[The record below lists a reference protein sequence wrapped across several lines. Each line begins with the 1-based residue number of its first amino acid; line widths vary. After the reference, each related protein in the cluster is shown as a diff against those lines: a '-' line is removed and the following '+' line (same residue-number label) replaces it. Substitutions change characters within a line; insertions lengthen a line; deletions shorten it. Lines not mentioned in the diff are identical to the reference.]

1 MLVPGIG
8 NDGAIVGLWDAG
20 WQSVTAFDYS
30 EDAVTRARTLF
41 GDRKIKLLSA
51 DSTSLP
57 FANDSFDAVLDKGVM
72 DAINIVG
79 MWGLVIPFS
88 NILRPILLSPIPF
101 LAVPEYI
108 LH

>member
-20 WQSVTAFDYS
+20 WHSVTAFDYS

-41 GDRKIKLLSA
+41 GDRNIELLSA
-51 DSTSLP
+51 DATKMP

-72 DAINIVG
+72 DAINIAG
-79 MWGLVIPFS
+79 MGIES
-88 NILRPILLSPIPF
+88 EERS
-101 LAVPEYI
+101 
-108 LH
+108 